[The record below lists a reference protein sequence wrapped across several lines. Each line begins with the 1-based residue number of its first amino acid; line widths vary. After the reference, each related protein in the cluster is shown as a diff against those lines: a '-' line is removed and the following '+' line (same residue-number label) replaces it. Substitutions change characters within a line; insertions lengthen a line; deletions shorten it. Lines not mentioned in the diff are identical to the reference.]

1 MLRKWVLIS
10 LIAIIPVLAPT
21 ARARAAE
28 ETSSEEAPFAGGGN
42 KSAPAPFSAS
52 PSAGFGAI
60 GQWVVSLRTTGDG
73 GGYAFFHKPSGG
85 DWELTIHPSIDY
97 FITNSVSLGA
107 TFGYHYSPAATGTT
121 VVDVGARAGF
131 NLTIN
136 DNIGFWPSA
145 GVSASIDSRNHN
157 TNTSAS
163 FGIFAPFLYHLVPHL
178 FVGVG
183 PSFSV
188 QLNDGNGKQY
198 GLDFIL
204 GGWL

>member
-1 MLRKWVLIS
+1 MPRKSVLASLS
-10 LIAIIPVLAPT
+10 LIFALLAAT
-21 ARARAAE
+21 ASARAAE
-28 ETSSEEAPFAGGGN
+28 ESSSEEAPFAGGGG
-42 KSAPAPFSAS
+42 KSVPTPFAAS

-85 DWELTIHPSIDY
+85 DWELSLHPSIDY
-97 FITNSVSLGA
+97 YITISVSLGA
-107 TFGYHYSPAATGTT
+107 TFGYRYSPAATGTT
-121 VVDVGARAGF
+121 VVDLGARAGF
-131 NLTIN
+131 NLNIN

-145 GVSASIDSRNHN
+145 GLGANINSTNHH
-157 TNTSAS
+157 TDTSAT

-178 FVGVG
+178 FAGIG

-188 QLNDGNGKQY
+188 QLNDGNGKVY
-198 GLDFIL
+198 GLDFVL